1 MIYLK
6 LLKAVLQKKSH
17 VFEVFLKGKKV
28 IDFGCGEGEML
39 ALGNE
44 NVIGIEINQTA
55 LGRLREKGL
64 NVIES
69 SIESIP
75 MANGSFDV
83 VLCNNIIEH
92 LTVDQAY
99 NMLKEAQRLL
109 RPHGE
114 IIIITPTPK
123 TVWNTFGHVKPY
135 TIPSIMKL
143 FRKNSR
149 ESFEALSPMKKT
161 FSLYY
166 GPWTHNKITFL
177 FSTLIA
183 NIFRR
188 FAGSYLLVLKKYE

>member
-44 NVIGIEINQTA
+44 NVTGIEINQTA

-69 SIESIP
+69 SIESVP
-75 MANGSFDV
+75 MASGSFDV

-99 NMLKEAQRLL
+99 KMLQEAQRLL
-109 RPHGE
+109 RPQGE

-135 TIPSIMKL
+135 TVGSIMKL

-149 ESFEALSPMKKT
+149 ESFAALSPMEKT

-177 FSTLIA
+177 FSTMLA
-183 NIFRR
+183 NVFKG

>member
-44 NVIGIEINQTA
+44 NVTGIEINQTA

-69 SIESIP
+69 SIESVP
-75 MANGSFDV
+75 MASGSFDV

-99 NMLKEAQRLL
+99 KMLQEAQRLL
-109 RPHGE
+109 RPQGE

-135 TIPSIMKL
+135 TVGSIMKL

-149 ESFEALSPMKKT
+149 ESFEALSPMEKT

-177 FSTLIA
+177 FSTMLA
-183 NIFRR
+183 NVFKG

>member
-17 VFEVFLKGKKV
+17 VFEAFLKGKKV

-44 NVIGIEINQTA
+44 NVTGIEINQTA

-69 SIESIP
+69 SIESVP
-75 MANGSFDV
+75 MASGSFDV

-99 NMLKEAQRLL
+99 KMLQEAQRLL
-109 RPHGE
+109 RPQGE

-135 TIPSIMKL
+135 TVGSIMKL

-149 ESFEALSPMKKT
+149 ESFEALSPMEKT

-177 FSTLIA
+177 FSTMLA
-183 NIFRR
+183 NVFKG

>member
-6 LLKAVLQKKSH
+6 LLKSVLQKKSH

-28 IDFGCGEGEML
+28 IEFGCGEGEML

-64 NVIES
+64 NVIEA

-75 MANGSFDV
+75 MESGSFDV

-99 NMLKEAQRLL
+99 NMLQEAQRLL
-109 RPHGE
+109 RPEGE

-135 TIPSIMKL
+135 TIASIMKL

-149 ESFEALSPMKKT
+149 ESFEALSPMEKT

-177 FSTLIA
+177 FSTIFA
-183 NIFRR
+183 NIFKG